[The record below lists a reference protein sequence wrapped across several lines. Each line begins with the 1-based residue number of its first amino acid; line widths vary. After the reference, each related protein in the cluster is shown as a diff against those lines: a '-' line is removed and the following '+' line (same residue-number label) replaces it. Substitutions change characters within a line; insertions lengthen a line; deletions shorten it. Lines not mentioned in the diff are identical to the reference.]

1 MLDSCTELLDSCNI
15 NYRYSFII
23 HALYPEKFW
32 STDLSFLA
40 HNSRSSKTAVL
51 LEREL
56 LLKKKQK
63 MLCGRVALPLLSPLC
78 VPCPGPQS

>member
-56 LLKKKQK
+56 CVVYSVACS
-63 MLCGRVALPLLSPLC
+63 CGPVGVHSFA
-78 VPCPGPQS
+78 